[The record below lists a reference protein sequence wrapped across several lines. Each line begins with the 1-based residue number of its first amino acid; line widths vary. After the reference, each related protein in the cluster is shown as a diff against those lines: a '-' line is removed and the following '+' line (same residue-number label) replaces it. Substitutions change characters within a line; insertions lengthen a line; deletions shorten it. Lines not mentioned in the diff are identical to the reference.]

1 MFQEWHE
8 TATTPR
14 LCDVLK
20 MGITI
25 FDDTWSTFIPEHKET
40 LCNKIIRYYY
50 FNNIGCETPDRFV
63 HYLNESLSRMMPYYN
78 QLYQS
83 ELIKIDPML
92 NHSIVQNGRSI
103 ENLLKTMKTDTTSTG
118 KMLRDF
124 VNNSSGYNQN
134 TAVTGVKST
143 ETLDKITQ
151 NVYNKDGTDDST
163 TNTTDNQ
170 KYHEN
175 KDTTTNEHKERDINE
190 VTKADTII
198 DETGH
203 IEEVLDGNK
212 DTTQNNSKDVTV
224 DTVSKDTDTG
234 TIVDDGVGTSKSQ
247 GTKDWEEVKDD
258 TAKTT
263 VVTDLSETTTT
274 TARKDY
280 ADTPQIR
287 LSGSSSAEDFGIRKD
302 YLTNVT
308 WDTSSSK
315 HDLDSTVTTDYKDDE
330 TKTHTEKTSDN
341 TDTTDKNTKT
351 TNMVKDGTST
361 ETTTQKEDNSQNEKT
376 DNTTTTDST
385 KDTTENLN
393 KTVTTDDDLTGN
405 VVENQVTDGTK
416 DTTGKEVY
424 DDDWTEKGNSDT
436 VEKYTLLGTKDT
448 NAKSTGTDTRE
459 GRENESQETARNVM
473 SGEDTTRTT
482 DTGTTDITKGFMNVS
497 ASALL
502 EAFRKTFLNIDQK
515 IIDDLADNFLS
526 VY

>member
-1 MFQEWHE
+1 MYQEWYE

-14 LCDVLK
+14 LCDVVRT
-20 MGITI
+20 GIQI
-25 FDDTWSTFIPEHKET
+25 FDDTWNTFIPEHKKE
-40 LCNKIIRYYY
+40 LCDKIIRYYY

-63 HYLNESLSRMMPYYN
+63 HYLNESLARMMPYYN

-92 NHSIVQNGRSI
+92 NQSIVRNGRSI
-103 ENLLKTMKTDTTSTG
+103 ENLLKKMKTDTSATG

-124 VNNSSGYNQN
+124 VNNSTGYNQN
-134 TAVTGVKST
+134 TAVTGVKSS
-143 ETLDKITQ
+143 ETLDKITK

-163 TNTTDNQ
+163 TDTTQNEA
-170 KYHEN
+170 YHET

-190 VTKADTII
+190 VTK
-198 DETGH
+198 ETTTFNETANV
-203 IEEVLDGNK
+203 EEVLDGTK
-212 DTTQNNSKDVTV
+212 DTTQDNTKNITTDFTGKVKD
-224 DTVSKDTDTG
+224 SG
-234 TIVDDGVGTSKSQ
+234 TITDDGVGSSKSK
-247 GTKDWEEVKDD
+247 GTKDWEEVRDD

-263 VVTDLSETTTT
+263 VVTDLGETTTT
-274 TARKDY
+274 NARKDY
-280 ADTPQIR
+280 ADTPQIKI
-287 LSGSSSAEDFGIRKD
+287 SGSTSAEDFGIRKD

-330 TKTHTEKTSDN
+330 TKTHTEETSDN

-351 TNMVKDGTST
+351 TNMTKDTT
-361 ETTTQKEDNSQNEKT
+361 NKETTKQTEDNTQNEKT

-385 KDTTENLN
+385 KSSTEKHD
-393 KTVTTDDDLTGN
+393 KTVTTDDDLTGK
-405 VVENQVTDGTK
+405 VTENQVTDGTRNTK
-416 DTTGKEVY
+416 AKEVY

-436 VEKYTLLGTKDT
+436 IEKYTLLGTKDT
-448 NAKSTGTDTRE
+448 DAKTTGTDTRE
-459 GRENESQETARNVM
+459 GRENESQESARTGM
-473 SGEDTTRTT
+473 IGEDTSRTV
-482 DTGTTDITKGFMNVS
+482 DTGTSDTTKGFVNIS

-502 EAFRKTFLNIDQK
+502 EAFRKTFLNVDQK